1 MPAVRSL
8 TEFYASFFTKTALFA
23 VSPYTLTFAAFL
35 DSRNPKT
42 EELLLGV
49 AACVIL
55 STVVPVLPWITSITF
70 AIAGFAMSVALA
82 SMFIAYPVALI
93 MDALEP
99 DTIASPSYTYN

>member
-1 MPAVRSL
+1 MSAVRSL
-8 TEFYASFFTKTALFA
+8 TDFYASFFTKTALFA
-23 VSPYTLTFAAFL
+23 VSPYTLTVAAFL
-35 DSRNPKT
+35 DSRNPKSQD
-42 EELLLGV
+42 LLLGV

-99 DTIASPSYTYN
+99 DTENTLQYTY